1 MDRWCPPPVNTSNL
15 NDISNAL
22 QAVNITQQERTALD
36 AQANDTLGQILNILK
51 SGINTAQS
59 ELQTKGN
66 CLVQTGSYVGNGQ
79 VKTMSITFD
88 FEPDTVF
95 IVSSNI
101 NTIATREQIQCLFT
115 TYSYAI
121 WNKYIT
127 SYQTYFRSAYLGYA
141 TLDFTLS
148 EKQLSYSAVPH
159 AGSNGSPT
167 ISPEMCFNYTGA
179 TYQWIAFKQ
188 LV

>member
-1 MDRWCPPPVNTSNL
+1 MDRWCPPPVNASNL

-51 SGINTAQS
+51 SGIDTAQS